1 MLFIRKTHLTPEIIF
16 DPRKGRLSI
25 SGMSSP
31 DNSVA
36 FYQPLLKILN
46 SIKATRGGIKADFKM
61 TMFNT
66 SSAKCIFDILKRL
79 KAMEEQGLRIVINW
93 HYEED
98 DDDMLECGEDFQDLL
113 DGKFNFVPGFES
125 YNNSVAQAS

>member
-1 MLFIRKTHLTPEIIF
+1 MLFIRKTHLTPEVVF
-16 DPRKGRLSI
+16 DPKKGRLSL

-46 SIKATRGGIKADFKM
+46 SIRATRGGIKADFKM
-61 TMFNT
+61 IMFNT

-79 KAMEEQGLRIVINW
+79 KALEEQGLRIVINW
-93 HYEED
+93 YYEED
-98 DDDMLECGEDFQDLL
+98 DEDMLECGEDFQDLL
-113 DGKFNFVPGFES
+113 EANFNFISGLPALT
-125 YNNSVAQAS
+125 NNVA

>member
-1 MLFIRKTHLTPEIIF
+1 ME
-16 DPRKGRLSI
+16 
-25 SGMSSP
+25 
-31 DNSVA
+31 
-36 FYQPLLKILN
+36 
-46 SIKATRGGIKADFKM
+46 IKATRGGIKADFKM

-113 DGKFNFVPGFES
+113 DAKFNFIPGFATYS
-125 YNNSVAQAS
+125 NSVAQAS